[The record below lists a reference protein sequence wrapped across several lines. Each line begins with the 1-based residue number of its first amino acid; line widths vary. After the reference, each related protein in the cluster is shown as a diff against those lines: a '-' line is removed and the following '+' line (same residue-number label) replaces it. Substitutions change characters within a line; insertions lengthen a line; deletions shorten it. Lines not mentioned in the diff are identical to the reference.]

1 MRLSVFRL
9 AVVIALVSA
18 AGCSGG
24 GASSAPVV
32 PPRPGVLSTMRMLSD
47 ASMPNAVWPKGA
59 LFVSDFGTGAVE
71 VLNASHKLAFSL
83 TSGLSQPNGNWTDK
97 AGTLFVADSALAD
110 VVEFANG
117 ARAPKFTYSGMN
129 EPAAVTTDAAGNVY
143 VADNNAGNPGFI
155 YEFAHDNNTIV
166 KQWNVGASPN
176 GVAIDGKGNI
186 FVTYLNF
193 TTGASGIVEF
203 KNGSTTGTQLPLTFG
218 RAGGITI
225 GSSNELIVCDRNNA
239 VVDIIPSPY
248 TTISH
253 QITGAFTK
261 PFRSTLNKAGT
272 ILYIADNLSNV
283 VALVKYPSGTAITTL
298 GSAQG
303 LSSPSGVA
311 AFPSGDK

>member
-1 MRLSVFRL
+1 MPG
-9 AVVIALVSA
+9 A
-18 AGCSGG
+18 A
-24 GASSAPVV
+24 
-32 PPRPGVLSTMRMLSD
+32 T
-47 ASMPNAVWPKGA
+47 PNAAWPTGA

-71 VLNASHKLAFSL
+71 VLNASHKLVFSL

-97 AGTLFVADSALAD
+97 AGTLYVADSALAD

-117 ARAPKFTYSGMN
+117 ARTPKFSYTGMN

-143 VADNNAGNPGFI
+143 VADNNGGSPGFV
-155 YEFAHDNNTIV
+155 YKFAHDVNTIV
-166 KQWNVGASPN
+166 KTWSIGASPN
-176 GVAIDGKGNI
+176 GVAIDPKGNM

-193 TTGASGIVEF
+193 TTNASGIIEY
-203 KNGSTTGTQLPLTFG
+203 KHGSTTGTQLPLSFG

-225 GSSNELIVCDRNNA
+225 GASNELIVCDRTNG

-261 PFRSTLNKAGT
+261 PFRSSLNKAGT
-272 ILYIADNLSNV
+272 VLYIADNLSNV
-283 VALVKYPSGTAITTL
+283 VAVVKYPSGTAITTL

-311 AFPSGDK
+311 VFPSGNK